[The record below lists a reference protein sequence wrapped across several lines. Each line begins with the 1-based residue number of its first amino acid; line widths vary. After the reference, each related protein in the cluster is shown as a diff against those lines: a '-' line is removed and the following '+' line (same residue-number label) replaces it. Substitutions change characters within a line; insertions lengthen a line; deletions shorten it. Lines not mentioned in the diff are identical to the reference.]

1 MLSVSPL
8 NRLPVLTE
16 KEMADGTLLDP
27 PHFCELRERTRKD
40 MTLLLLLLLLSFP
53 AVRTLLSTRKT

>member
-16 KEMADGTLLDP
+16 KEVADGTLLDP

-40 MTLLLLLLLLSFP
+40 MALLLLLLLSFP
-53 AVRTLLSTRKT
+53 AVRTLFSKSQS